1 VQRSYHRSALKVM
14 LGGGS
19 RNAGAQENRTRCT
32 QREVLAR
39 SHEQQSADF
48 FELHRDAFERPR
60 RSCDARR
67 LPNSCRACGEPQ
79 DSRSLA
85 GHARE
90 QGDWPGRSHES
101 VTAYIYMC
109 MGLDS
114 TGGRPGK
121 ASSSRA
127 TKSRHSLSVLALW
140 DCVSRPG
147 QVCPASATGS
157 RSCRAASAR
166 SDYPRGP
173 GIEAAGPCEAEAG
186 VRHQRE
192 VPLASCPRAP
202 RSSASVPARRR
213 TSRR

>member
-1 VQRSYHRSALKVM
+1 MPALRKTAPAVRSARFWLDLTNRSRRISSSCIAMPSSGPDDRAMRV
-14 LGGGS
+14 GS
-19 RNAGAQENRTRCT
+19 QTVA
-32 QREVLAR
+32 VLAVSR
-39 SHEQQSADF
+39 KIREALPDTLENKVIGRDEAMSPSPHTYTCVWAWTARAAGRAKP
-48 FELHRDAFERPR
+48 HRVVPR
-60 RSCDARR
+60 
-67 LPNSCRACGEPQ
+67 N
-79 DSRSLA
+79 LA
-85 GHARE
+85 
-90 QGDWPGRSHES
+90 
-101 VTAYIYMC
+101 ILC
-109 MGLDS
+109 
-114 TGGRPGK
+114 
-121 ASSSRA
+121 
-127 TKSRHSLSVLALW
+127 SVLALW

-157 RSCRAASAR
+157 RTCRAASAR

>member
-1 VQRSYHRSALKVM
+1 M

-39 SHEQQSADF
+39 SHEQESADF

-101 VTAYIYMC
+101 VTA
-109 MGLDS
+109 
-114 TGGRPGK
+114 
-121 ASSSRA
+121 
-127 TKSRHSLSVLALW
+127 
-140 DCVSRPG
+140 
-147 QVCPASATGS
+147 SAERTVAHVRDEVRQIAESGAILFVVE
-157 RSCRAASAR
+157 AASA
-166 SDYPRGP
+166 
-173 GIEAAGPCEAEAG
+173 E
-186 VRHQRE
+186 
-192 VPLASCPRAP
+192 
-202 RSSASVPARRR
+202 
-213 TSRR
+213 